1 MKTTPK
7 LPGTPLFRPILVI
20 LILLGIALTIRY
32 LSQSVDQEP
41 ANVVKMEGDVMGTL
55 WEIQVVAE
63 TEPDVARAHNAI
75 ALAFQELHRID
86 ALMSDWKDDSPLSAI
101 NFAAGREPPE
111 VPAEL
116 VAIISRGIRFAESSS
131 GAFDITWKGMEGLWH
146 FNDAFEVPTPAA
158 VSEAL
163 QVVDYRQIRIEGQH
177 VSLPKGFAIGLG
189 GIAKGY
195 AIDRA
200 GAILEE
206 SGFSDFLVNGGG
218 NILAGGTRGS
228 RPWSI
233 GIRHPRGAPNELL
246 AKVQISGG
254 SVVTSGD
261 YERFRVIDGIRYHH
275 IVDPRS
281 GYPADECQAV
291 TIVAETAEEAD
302 VLATAVFVLGHKEG
316 LSLIESTP
324 GVEAF
329 VIDADGEFWMTDGF
343 KEVVEFYAE
352 PNH

>member
-1 MKTTPK
+1 M
-7 LPGTPLFRPILVI
+7 FRPILVI
-20 LILLGIALTIRY
+20 LILAGIALTVRY
-32 LSQSVDQEP
+32 LWRPVDQEP
-41 ANVVKMEGDVMGTL
+41 ANVVKIEGEVMGTL
-55 WEIQVVAE
+55 WGIQVVAE

-75 ALAFQELHRID
+75 ALVFQELHRID

-101 NFAAGREPPE
+101 NFAAGHEPTE
-111 VPAEL
+111 VPSEL
-116 VAIISRGIRFAESSS
+116 VAIISRGIRFGDLSF
-131 GAFDITWKGMEGLWH
+131 GTFDITWKGMEGLWH

-158 VSEAL
+158 VAEAL
-163 QVVDYRQIRIEGQH
+163 QVVDYRQILIEGQH

-200 GAILEE
+200 GAILQQ
-206 SGFSDFLVNGGG
+206 SGFRDFLVNGGG
-218 NILAGGTRGS
+218 DILAGGSRGS

-233 GIRHPRGAPNELL
+233 GIRHPSGAPNELL
-246 AKVQISGG
+246 AKVQVSGG

-261 YERFRVIDGIRYHH
+261 YERFRVVDGTRYHH

-281 GYPADECQAV
+281 GYPADKCQAV

-302 VLATAVFVLGHKEG
+302 VLATAVFVLGHEEG
-316 LSLIESTP
+316 LRLIEATP

-329 VIDADGEFWMTDGF
+329 VIDSNGEFWMSDGF
-343 KEVVEFYAE
+343 KALAEFFVE
-352 PNH
+352 P